1 MPLLN
6 LLKSYAY
13 VFTAT
18 FLLILV
24 SNFFA
29 LSAFASA
36 PWTHLLAMAAFI
48 SALAW
53 LIYLALILS
62 VSTVLQ
68 LKEPGFALATVFGVV
83 SGATALKITSILF
96 AGAIGLLSLTALA
109 AVALLNTLLVWLLAF
124 ATGTLRKEL
133 SFLPKR

>member
-29 LSAFASA
+29 LSAFAIA

-48 SALAW
+48 SALAC
-53 LIYLALILS
+53 LS
-62 VSTVLQ
+62 
-68 LKEPGFALATVFGVV
+68 
-83 SGATALKITSILF
+83 
-96 AGAIGLLSLTALA
+96 
-109 AVALLNTLLVWLLAF
+109 
-124 ATGTLRKEL
+124 
-133 SFLPKR
+133 